1 MKRCNSKS
9 QDCCHTKIYCKLLID
24 QFKNER
30 LGRHMNNK
38 LSSFFKWLFF
48 ALVILPVSVF
58 AGSVGD
64 AADNLM
70 GPTSIVMKV
79 VDIGCYLIGLAFVMM
94 SIAQY
99 KIHRQSPKLVPLATP
114 ITLVILGVIALL
126 IPYATKQ
133 GHTGKNEVPQ
143 ETRSSNLPLPGQDQK
158 SPGLPYPPGHQQESM
173 PMPQSQEQSTQQEA
187 QPQQQVEQPA
197 ASPSANPYD
206 SGSSSGSSGGGA
218 GGWTTDPRYNQQR

>member
-1 MKRCNSKS
+1 
-9 QDCCHTKIYCKLLID
+9 
-24 QFKNER
+24 
-30 LGRHMNNK
+30 MNNK
-38 LSSFFKWLFF
+38 LSSLFKWLLL
-48 ALVILPVSVF
+48 ALVVLPVSVF

-143 ETRSSNLPLPGQDQK
+143 ETRSSNLPLPGQEQK
-158 SPGLPYPPGHQQESM
+158 SPGLPYPPGHQQ
-173 PMPQSQEQSTQQEA
+173 QSTQQEA
-187 QPQQQVEQPA
+187 QPQPEQQLEQPA